1 MITTTFTDI
10 LDSNNVVI
18 GRRLTIWYNNKLVNT
33 LDYPANAEM
42 SVNDLDT
49 YIAGK
54 LSGVLS

>member
-18 GRRLTIWYNNKLVNT
+18 GKRLSVWYNNKLVSI

-42 SVNDLDT
+42 SISDLDT

-54 LSGVLS
+54 LSGLFS